1 MNSPRGSATVR
12 PRGGAASGPAAAPA
26 LPGRRILVIKLG
38 ALGDMVLAMGPFA
51 AIRAAHP
58 EARVT
63 LLTHPAFAALMQAS
77 PWFDEIWTDPR
88 PPAWQV
94 WRHLALRARLRAAR
108 FDRVYDLQTHRRTAL
123 YFRLLGPGPKPEWSG
138 VARGC
143 SHPHTNPDRNRLHTI
158 ERQAEQLAIAG
169 IATVPPTDV
178 SWLTDDIGRFALPAR
193 YALLSPGASAGHPEK
208 RWPADRYAALAAD
221 LAARGIAP
229 VVLGTGT
236 EADAAAAIQATCPAA
251 VSLIDR
257 TTLAEIAALARGAVA
272 AVGNDTGPMH
282 LIAATGCPT
291 VSLFGPASDPA
302 LCAPRGAAVTVI
314 RRPDLSALSPAE
326 VGAAALAAAGA

>member
-1 MNSPRGSATVR
+1 MSA
-12 PRGGAASGPAAAPA
+12 AAAAPV

-58 EARVT
+58 KAHIT
-63 LLTHPAFAALMQAS
+63 LLTGPAFVGLMRAS
-77 PWFDEIWTDPR
+77 PWFDEVWTDPR
-88 PPAWQV
+88 PPLWQA

-123 YFRLLGPGPKPEWSG
+123 YFRMLRPGPRPEWSG
-138 VARGC
+138 IAPGC
-143 SHPHTNPDRNRLHTI
+143 SHPHASPDRNRMHTI
-158 ERQAEQLAIAG
+158 ERQAAQLAIAG
-169 IATVPPTDV
+169 IPHVPPTDV
-178 SWLTDDIGRFALPAR
+178 SWLAADIGHFPLPAR
-193 YALLSPGASAGHPEK
+193 YVLLSPGASAGHAEK
-208 RWPADRYAALAAD
+208 RWPAGRYAELAAD

-229 VVLGTGT
+229 VILGTAV
-236 EADAAAAIQATCPAA
+236 EADAAAAIRAACPAA
-251 VSLIDR
+251 VSLIGR
-257 TTLAEIAALARGAVA
+257 TALAEIAALARGALA

-291 VSLFGPASDPA
+291 VALFGPASDPA

-314 RRPDLSALSPAE
+314 RRADLAALPAGE
-326 VGAAALAAAGA
+326 VAAALAAAGA